1 MAPTKSLIS
10 RGTNVSGSLT
20 GNRRSD
26 SLCIRLRIF
35 LGAPMNVDVMLKQ

>member
-20 GNRRSD
+20 GSRMSD

-35 LGAPMNVDVMLKQ
+35 RSAPMNVGVMLKQ